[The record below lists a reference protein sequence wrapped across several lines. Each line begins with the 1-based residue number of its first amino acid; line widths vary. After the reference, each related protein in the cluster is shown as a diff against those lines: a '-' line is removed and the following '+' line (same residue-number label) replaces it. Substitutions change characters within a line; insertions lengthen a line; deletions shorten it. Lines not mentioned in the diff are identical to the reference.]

1 MTVIAVC
8 NQKGG
13 SGKITVAINLADA
26 FAADGM
32 AVLLHDMDPKGTSL
46 DWGSIRP
53 ALSLSPWPDC
63 EPSHSQTSFRGSR
76 DGSVPATTLGQY
88 PAKRIRG
95 HRHRLPGEI
104 R

>member
-8 NQKGG
+8 NQKAG

-53 ALSLSPWPDC
+53 ALSPPFEVAEMDR
-63 EPSHSQTSFRGSR
+63 SQ
-76 DGSVPATTLGQY
+76 LL
-88 PAKRIRG
+88 
-95 HRHRLPGEI
+95 H
-104 R
+104 

>member
-1 MTVIAVC
+1 MNQAESSSMTVIAVC

-26 FAADGM
+26 FPADGM
-32 AVLLHDMDPKGTSL
+32 AVLLHDMDPKRHLPGLGLNTS
-46 DWGSIRP
+46 RP
-53 ALSLSPWPDC
+53 I
-63 EPSHSQTSFRGSR
+63 TSFRGSR